1 MMAKIREEKITYI
14 YDSFATSTLI
24 KFFPPLPKISRI
36 WLVRRVKMSFS
47 RGNSET
53 FYQLEKFEHMSS
65 PGLEEINCTEEN
77 CQKNIIYVDFF
88 TNRRILAKLS

>member
-1 MMAKIREEKITYI
+1 MIFLRYMNICHI
-14 YDSFATSTLI
+14 I
-24 KFFPPLPKISRI
+24 KRCPPPLLCRKISRV

-65 PGLEEINCTEEN
+65 PELEKLRYTE
-77 CQKNIIYVDFF
+77 K
-88 TNRRILAKLS
+88 KLLKLC